1 MLFRAKNKLIKKIRK
16 KLYFQQNMSL
26 DFTNGKK
33 DKKISSNFLY
43 YIILF
48 LEYFVFPKLRVKK
61 SFKIFFFFQEISFKL
76 WNTPKKRFQEIFS
89 CNRVKTKF
97 SETFVFKWNSVTI
110 IFVLRSNVKKNF
122 RMFSQMKIKI
132 RGIYRCNTASGHW
145 ARSEANLNCLSKY
158 YWTE

>member
-1 MLFRAKNKLIKKIRK
+1 M
-16 KLYFQQNMSL
+16 
-26 DFTNGKK
+26 GKK
-33 DKKISSNFLY
+33 TKKFLPIF
-43 YIILF
+43 YIILY
-48 LEYFVFPKLRVKK
+48 YFWNILFFQNSEWKNLLR
-61 SFKIFFFFQEISFKL
+61 SFFFFQEISFKL